1 MGLAPLYAPGAR
13 GTLSA
18 CRAAA
23 GGSLPKR
30 EHSRLASLLL
40 GAALQDS
47 AEYRVQ
53 VCNPP
58 TPHPPQVPI
67 QALNY
72 MGGFVTLWGGLRS
85 HTVAHKPRR
94 PLEAGGGGRG
104 WGLTRLWAGEWARP
118 WELWAE
124 VIQGVGVARRHSGPG
139 AGARLLAAASG
150 RWGGGRARLPD
161 LSFLCPSVLGGRDES
176 SRREFGMPSAAL
188 SPGPAGAGLVALSPQ
203 EWRCR

>member
-1 MGLAPLYAPGAR
+1 MGLAPLHAPGAR

-30 EHSRLASLLL
+30 EHNRLASLLL

-53 VCNPP
+53 VCSPP

-72 MGGFVTLWGGLRS
+72 MGGFVTLCGGLRS
-85 HTVAHKPRR
+85 HMVAHKPRR

-118 WELWAE
+118 WQLWAE
-124 VIQGVGVARRHSGPG
+124 GSRGGEAALGPRSRCPSAGRSLGQVGRWPCASPRSVHPLPIGPG
-139 AGARLLAAASG
+139 RAG
-150 RWGGGRARLPD
+150 
-161 LSFLCPSVLGGRDES
+161 
-176 SRREFGMPSAAL
+176 
-188 SPGPAGAGLVALSPQ
+188 
-203 EWRCR
+203 